1 MFTKKIF
8 IRRSLTLSILFFVA
22 CMGIGRSQ
30 NDAVEDIKYNDDY
43 ERIQKIV
50 AGTQPLKRAD
60 QFVALY
66 KERPDMDQK
75 LRMYVDSR
83 FIMDLD
89 ALSKQKNFL
98 AIRGLSERA
107 IKIRPNFGE
116 AYMYYG
122 LALKQNNQIDEA
134 INAFAKCFVIPNSY
148 QQRAKPILE
157 STYRAKNG
165 GSMVGLDKLLAAIKK
180 EMKIK

>member
-1 MFTKKIF
+1 MFTKRIF
-8 IRRSLTLSILFFVA
+8 FSRLLNLAILFFVA

-30 NDAVEDIKYNDDY
+30 QDSVEDIKYNDDY
-43 ERIQKIV
+43 DRIQKIV

-66 KERPDMDQK
+66 KERPDMDPK
-75 LRMYVDSR
+75 LRAYVDGMFVR
-83 FIMDLD
+83 DLD
-89 ALSKQKNFL
+89 ALSKLKNFI
-98 AIRGLSERA
+98 AIRALSERA

-134 INAFAKCFVIPNSY
+134 INAFVKCFVIPNPY
-148 QQRAKPILE
+148 QQRAKPMLE
-157 STYRAKNG
+157 GAYRSKNG
-165 GSMVGLDKLLAAIKK
+165 GSMVGLDKLIAATKK